1 MCLVYVSTSTL
12 AKFVISGHS
21 RGLGRRKSIR
31 SKGGWADE
39 KTRLRVDFRMW
50 WLNPFTIASPMSC
63 AVVIEGVGAVWEC
76 PKNWRSCWEVVLAF
90 QW

>member
-1 MCLVYVSTSTL
+1 MSQGLITFAPIEIIVCLVYVSTSTL
-12 AKFVISGHS
+12 AKSVISGHS

-50 WLNPFTIASPMSC
+50 WLNPFTMASPMSC
-63 AVVIEGVGAVWEC
+63 AVVIEGVGAV
-76 PKNWRSCWEVVLAF
+76 
-90 QW
+90 